1 MQIDVSTKNMA
12 FLECFSS
19 ETRVKIIELL
29 QQESLNIKQ
38 LSQRLEISSAI
49 VTKHIQKLEH
59 AGIVA
64 SENSTG
70 IRGTQK
76 ICRLKLDQAV
86 LQFIPKKQ
94 PELPANRAN
103 TLSIPVGQYASFEV
117 KPTCGLASP
126 TQLIGV
132 LDDPRY
138 FADPGH
144 VQASIIW
151 FSSGYVEYRI
161 PNFLHSNQKLR
172 ALEISFEICS
182 EAPGYNENWPSD
194 ISFFI
199 NEIPLGIWTSPG
211 DFGAQ
216 RGVLSPEWWS
226 SSNTQHGLLKVINI
240 GPTGSYLDGTQ
251 ISDVTIEDLSVTFA
265 KEINF
270 RIASLESSSNC
281 GGITLFGKHFGNYA
295 QDIVVTMHEDK

>member
-1 MQIDVSTKNMA
+1 MQIEVSTKNMS

-19 ETRVKIIELL
+19 ETRVNIIELL

-38 LSQRLEISSAI
+38 LSQRLDISSAI

-76 ICRLKLDQAV
+76 ICHLQLEQAV
-86 LQFIPKKQ
+86 LQFKPRKQ
-94 PELPANRAN
+94 QELPAN
-103 TLSIPVGQYASFEV
+103 TLSIPIGQYSSFEV
-117 KPTCGLASP
+117 KPTCGLASS

-144 VQASIIW
+144 VHASILW
-151 FSSGYVEYRI
+151 FGSGYVEYRI

-172 ALEISFEICS
+172 SLEISLEICS

-194 ISFFI
+194 ITFFL
-199 NEIPLGIWTSPG
+199 NEIPIGAWTSPG
-211 DFGAQ
+211 DFGTQ
-216 RGVLSPEWWS
+216 RGVLSPDWWS
-226 SSNTQHGLLKVINI
+226 SGNTQHGLLKVLTVS
-240 GPTGSYLDGTQ
+240 PSGSYLDGTK

-265 KEINF
+265 KEISF
-270 RIASLESSSNC
+270 RIASLESSPNC
-281 GGITLFGKHFGNYA
+281 GGITLFGKHFGNYP